1 MIGGSW
7 LPVYS
12 TKVVWK
18 GGHDGE
24 LICGNGPK
32 MTFSAPPSLQGRT
45 GVMTPEDAFVA
56 ALNMCFHLMFI
67 WASERLKI
75 QLVSYE
81 CEAEGHVVDLLDR
94 TSTFNRTVLKPTIK
108 VKIGSVKRVEK
119 ALAWAR
125 KYSLI
130 ANSTKSKVFVE
141 PKIETEP

>member
-1 MIGGSW
+1 M
-7 LPVYS
+7 V
-12 TKVVWK
+12 
-18 GGHDGE
+18 
-24 LICGNGPK
+24 
-32 MTFSAPPSLQGRT
+32 FSAPPTLQGRS

-108 VKIGSVKRVEK
+108 VKIDSVKRVEK

-130 ANSTKSKVFVE
+130 ANSIKSQVSVE

>member
-1 MIGGSW
+1 MKCRIHK
-7 LPVYS
+7 
-12 TKVVWK
+12 TKVVWT

-24 LICGNGPK
+24 LTCSNGPR
-32 MTFSAPPSLQGRT
+32 MTFSAPPALQGKS

-81 CEAEGHVVDLLDR
+81 CEAEGRVVERLDR
-94 TSTFNRTVLKPTIK
+94 TSTFEQTILRPVIK
-108 VKIGSVKRVEK
+108 VKSESLERVAK
-119 ALAWAR
+119 ALDWAR

-130 ANSTKSKVFVE
+130 ANSIRSQVTVE
-141 PKIETEP
+141 PKVVSEP

>member
-1 MIGGSW
+1 L

-18 GGHDGE
+18 GGHEGE
-24 LICGNGPK
+24 LTCSNGPK
-32 MTFSAPPSLQGRT
+32 MVFSAPPTLQGCA

-81 CEAEGHVVDLLDR
+81 CEAEGHVIDLLDR
-94 TSTFNRTVLKPTIK
+94 TSTFDRTMLKPTIK
-108 VKIGSVKRVEK
+108 VKANSVERVEK

-130 ANSTKSKVFVE
+130 ANSITSSILVQ
-141 PKIETEP
+141 PKIEIEP

>member
-1 MIGGSW
+1 MS
-7 LPVYS
+7 VYRS
-12 TKVVWK
+12 KVVWT

-24 LICGNGPK
+24 LTCSNGPR
-32 MTFSAPPSLQGRT
+32 MTFSAPPALQGKP

-81 CEAEGHVVDLLDR
+81 CEAEACVVELLDR
-94 TSTFNRTVLKPTIK
+94 TSTFEQTILRPEIK
-108 VKIGSVKRVEK
+108 VKSESLERVTK
-119 ALAWAR
+119 ALEWAR

-130 ANSTKSKVFVE
+130 ANSIRSQIKIE
-141 PKIETEP
+141 PKVESEP

>member
-1 MIGGSW
+1 M
-7 LPVYS
+7 PVYKS
-12 TKVVWK
+12 KVVWT

-24 LICGNGPK
+24 LTCSNGPR
-32 MTFSAPPSLQGRT
+32 MTFSAPPALQGKP

-81 CEAEGHVVDLLDR
+81 CEAEGRVVELLDR
-94 TSTFNRTVLKPTIK
+94 TSTFEQTILRPVIK
-108 VKIGSVKRVEK
+108 VKTESLERVAK
-119 ALAWAR
+119 ALDWAR

-130 ANSTKSKVFVE
+130 ANSIRPQVIVE
-141 PKIETEP
+141 PKVESEP

>member
-1 MIGGSW
+1 M
-7 LPVYS
+7 PVYKS
-12 TKVVWK
+12 KVVWT

-24 LICGNGPK
+24 LTCSNGPR
-32 MTFSAPPSLQGRT
+32 MTFSTPPALQGKP

-81 CEAEGHVVDLLDR
+81 CEAEGRVVELLDR
-94 TSTFNRTVLKPTIK
+94 TSTFEQTILRPVIK
-108 VKIGSVKRVEK
+108 VKTESLERVTK
-119 ALAWAR
+119 ALEWAR

-130 ANSTKSKVFVE
+130 ANSIRPQVTVE
-141 PKIETEP
+141 PEVEIVT

>member
-1 MIGGSW
+1 M
-7 LPVYS
+7 PVYW

-18 GGHDGE
+18 GGHEGE
-24 LICGNGPK
+24 LTCSNGPK
-32 MTFSAPPSLQGRT
+32 MTFSAPPTLQGRT

-56 ALNMCFHLMFI
+56 ALNMCFHMMFI

-108 VKIGSVKRVEK
+108 VKIDSVKRVEK

-130 ANSTKSKVFVE
+130 ANSIKSQVSVE